1 MTETS
6 STQPAISQFVTSDG
20 YQHHYRHWKPAVAR
34 PTSYVV
40 ALHGIQSHSGWYE
53 HSSSKLCEAG
63 HEILFVDR
71 RGSGLNEKERGH
83 ARHKDRITND
93 VVQILTEV
101 RNRRNEEAPTAP
113 VVLLGLSWGGK
124 LAAVT
129 ASQHGEL
136 IDGLALLY
144 PGIRAKVHPTRWQR
158 FKLSAAE
165 AVEVEEKR
173 IPVPLDEPSLFTT
186 NVEKQNFIRSDP
198 LALHDVSVS
207 FLIANRDLD
216 IALGEARR
224 TIRCPS
230 LLMLAGKDRI
240 IDNPVTREWFESL
253 ATQER
258 KTHEYAE
265 SGHTLEF
272 EPSRDQFIADLST
285 WLDELSVKT

>member
-1 MTETS
+1 MTDST
-6 STQPAISQFVTSDG
+6 STQPGIEQFVTSDG
-20 YQHHYRHWKPAVAR
+20 YRHHYRHWRPARSR
-34 PTSYVV
+34 PTSFIV

-53 HSSSKLCEAG
+53 HSSRKLCQAG
-63 HEILFVDR
+63 HEVLFVDR
-71 RGSGLNEKERGH
+71 RGSGLNDKDRGH
-83 ARHKDRITND
+83 ARHKDRLTND

-101 RNRRNEEAPTAP
+101 RNRRNREAPTAP

-129 ASQHGEL
+129 AARHGEL

-165 AVEVEEKR
+165 AVEIEEKR
-173 IPVPLDEPSLFTT
+173 IPVPLDEPALFTT
-186 NVEKQNFIRSDP
+186 NVEKQEFIRSDP

-207 FLIANRDLD
+207 FLVANRDLD
-216 IALGEARR
+216 IALGEARC
-224 TIRCPS
+224 TIRCPA

-258 KTHEYAE
+258 RIHEYPE

-272 EPSRDQFIADLST
+272 EPSRDEFIADLAK
-285 WLDELSVKT
+285 WLNELSVVT

>member
-1 MTETS
+1 MTEATP
-6 STQPAISQFVTSDG
+6 TQPAIRQFVTSDG
-20 YQHHYRHWKPAVAR
+20 YQHHYRHWIPSVAR

-53 HSSSKLCEAG
+53 YSSRKLCEAG
-63 HEILFVDR
+63 HEVLFVDR

-83 ARHKDRITND
+83 ARHRDRLTND
-93 VVQILTEV
+93 VLQILTEV
-101 RNRRNEEAPTAP
+101 RRRRNEEAPAAP

-124 LAAVT
+124 LASVT
-129 ASQHGEL
+129 AAEHGEL

-144 PGIRAKVHPTRWQR
+144 PGIRARVHPTRWQR
-158 FKLSAAE
+158 LKLGAAE

-173 IPVPLDEPSLFTT
+173 IPIPLDEPALFTT

-216 IALGEARR
+216 FALGAARR
-224 TIRCPS
+224 SIRCPA
-230 LLMLAGKDRI
+230 LLMLAGQDRI
-240 IDNPVTREWFESL
+240 IDNPVTKEWFESL

-258 KTHEYAE
+258 RIHEYAE

-272 EPSRDQFIADLST
+272 EPSRDEFIADLAR
-285 WLDELSVKT
+285 WLDELSVMI